1 MCHTV
6 YDALECRHYNK
17 NKFTGEQSFRKCQRA
32 LIQRKYPERC
42 MPEWECAQ
50 TFNTLYKLFVCM
62 EYHNE
67 MNQRWEQD
75 LLLLI
80 KEGDDTYSYWYETGG
95 PTNCSVSRL

>member
-6 YDALECRHYNK
+6 YGALECRHYNK
-17 NKFTGEQSFRKCQRA
+17 TKFTGEQTFR
-32 LIQRKYPERC
+32 
-42 MPEWECAQ
+42 
-50 TFNTLYKLFVCM
+50 NTLYKLFVWK
-62 EYHNE
+62 EYHNK
-67 MNQRWEQD
+67 MNQRREQD